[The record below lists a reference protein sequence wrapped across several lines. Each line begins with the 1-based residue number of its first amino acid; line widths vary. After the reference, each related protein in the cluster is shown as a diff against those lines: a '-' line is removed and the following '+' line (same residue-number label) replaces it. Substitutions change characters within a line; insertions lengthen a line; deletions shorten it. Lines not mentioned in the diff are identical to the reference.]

1 MRIWLDSRKILIYW
15 YKLKT
20 YNVEV
25 FNFSIFRLWFKN
37 ATIKL
42 GFEVQSCLF
51 AFDSATFGVVLDP
64 SRPFLGLKSGS
75 KYLLKPKYVDYKLW
89 FRQYIPIFLF
99 SNWPYLD
106 CFLLFEAI
114 FGFVVSF
121 KNNFGTHLTRLLTL
135 IWYDFSFLV
144 WNSYLLTLIWFFIF
158 GIESIPFGHLVW
170 NYSNKYDFSYLKSN

>member
-1 MRIWLDSRKILIYW
+1 
-15 YKLKT
+15 
-20 YNVEV
+20 VEV
-25 FNFSIFRLWFKN
+25 FNFAIFRLWFKN

-99 SNWPYLD
+99 SN
-106 CFLLFEAI
+106 
-114 FGFVVSF
+114 
-121 KNNFGTHLTRLLTL
+121 
-135 IWYDFSFLV
+135 
-144 WNSYLLTLIWFFIF
+144 
-158 GIESIPFGHLVW
+158 
-170 NYSNKYDFSYLKSN
+170 